1 MFCLNI
7 IVFIDYKNVG
17 CYKDTSSRAI
27 PTLEGKDPI
36 LDGQYS
42 SRKNPIAKCALAA
55 RKKGYGMFV
64 IQDGGWCASS
74 ATARKTFN
82 KYGKSDACRQGEGGA
97 WANDVYV
104 LQGKWTISQGANP
117 FQSKSSHN
125 QKSTKLLIVILLNVI
140 QLKNQMLTPFN
151 LCHFSLAYQLI
162 FLPVTEY

>member
-1 MFCLNI
+1 MSLLLAYSPYITLKEVARQFFLEPCFI
-7 IVFIDYKNVG
+7 IQPIKKLIIIKVLFEHNCVYRLYYKNVG

-55 RKKGYGMFV
+55 RKRGYRMFA

-82 KYGKSDACRQGEGGA
+82 KYGKSDACRQGEGGG
-97 WANDVYV
+97 WANNVYV
-104 LQGKWTISQGANP
+104 LQGQ
-117 FQSKSSHN
+117 
-125 QKSTKLLIVILLNVI
+125 
-140 QLKNQMLTPFN
+140 
-151 LCHFSLAYQLI
+151 
-162 FLPVTEY
+162 